1 MTSGLNVLLPEVEW
15 DGARLKSL
23 HIHQSLEKHVANRL
37 RPQAINVGLF
47 DAQMKPTLIENVHI
61 SGTEQVTEVQIPAEL
76 KEHEFVALL
85 LNVGD
90 HGYAKIVLDERSVQA
105 FSEGLNKVE
114 DQLTRHILWQY
125 LWHMVLD
132 QRLASKTFVEV
143 VLRHTG
149 TERVEI
155 LIRNAWGFVGAL
167 VNNYLPAETVMS
179 TNARVFDAVYTLLQQ
194 EGLDRNLVQMYLEYL
209 SPFAE
214 REE

>member
-1 MTSGLNVLLPEVEW
+1 MRS
-15 DGARLKSL
+15 
-23 HIHQSLEKHVANRL
+23 QS
-37 RPQAINVGLF
+37 INVGLF
-47 DAQMKPTLIENVHI
+47 DAQMKPTIIENVQI
-61 SGTEQVTEVQIPAEL
+61 SSTEQVTAVPIPAEL
-76 KEHEFVALL
+76 QEREFAAVL

-90 HGYAKIVLDERSVQA
+90 HGYAKVVIDERSVTS
-105 FSEGLNKVE
+105 FSESLSKIE

-132 QRLASKTFVEV
+132 QRLASKTFLEV

-179 TNARVFDAVYTLLQQ
+179 TKARVFDAVYTLLQQ